1 MVCPLAIVGGPAFA
15 TDQIWGD
22 NLLAAFDRNG
32 AMIAVHEPTANV
44 TSLFRGSIDHVGQQD
59 DVIHWGLWRTG
70 NVETFPSKRSYAR
83 DESTAVPYIVGVS
96 THSIAVVD
104 RSTRRLHRLFDLPG
118 EGTANYSLAG
128 DAGVVSRKDNFGN
141 AVPVG
146 QVQSANATIDFKNR
160 TGQLHLSVAVRGTVA
175 MIDFPLVAA
184 DQIMG
189 FNSGAVSKDTPCRR
203 PAPEEYC
210 PVAEMQFFGRDGQF
224 LGIFFSYGHNTV
236 LPEAASVAAHL
247 NNVLAQGA
255 VVLKRN

>member
-1 MVCPLAIVGGPAFA
+1 
-15 TDQIWGD
+15 
-22 NLLAAFDRNG
+22 
-32 AMIAVHEPTANV
+32 
-44 TSLFRGSIDHVGQQD
+44 
-59 DVIHWGLWRTG
+59 
-70 NVETFPSKRSYAR
+70 
-83 DESTAVPYIVGVS
+83 
-96 THSIAVVD
+96 
-104 RSTRRLHRLFDLPG
+104 
-118 EGTANYSLAG
+118 
-128 DAGVVSRKDNFGN
+128 
-141 AVPVG
+141 
-146 QVQSANATIDFKNR
+146 
-160 TGQLHLSVAVRGTVA
+160 

-255 VVLKRN
+255 VVLKRNLGQHVVLGLLDQNQPSLRNCAPIQADSRNHPYHFCVPPPEHTFRRGSHAG